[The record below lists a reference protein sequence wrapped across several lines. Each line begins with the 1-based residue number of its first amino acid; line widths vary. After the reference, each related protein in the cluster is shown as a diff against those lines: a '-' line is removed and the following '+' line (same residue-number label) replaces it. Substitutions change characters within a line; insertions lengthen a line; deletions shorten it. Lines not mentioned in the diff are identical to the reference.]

1 MIVSDLG
8 DFLKDM
14 NDLYTILEKQKVNE
28 GANYDTWKLL
38 RTQNVLFPFLKCHII
53 QRTNA
58 HLVTNL

>member
-38 RTQNVLFPFLKCHII
+38 RTQNVLFSFFKMSYS
-53 QRTNA
+53 A
-58 HLVTNL
+58 H